1 MEVNFDGLRK
11 QLILN
16 YNSLCYKL
24 KNSEF
29 SANSNYNSQD
39 ISNNLNNIRECLAIL
54 GCMMQDGE
62 FSAIEDLQL
71 EDYEHGQF

>member
-1 MEVNFDGLRK
+1 MDVNFDGLRK
-11 QLILN
+11 QLITN

-29 SANSNYNSQD
+29 SANSNYNSED

-54 GCMMQDGE
+54 GCLYKEGE
-62 FSAIEDLQL
+62 FEPIENLNL
-71 EDYEHGQF
+71 VDYESEN

>member
-1 MEVNFDGLRK
+1 MKMKVNFDVLRK
-11 QLILN
+11 QLITN

-29 SANSNYNSQD
+29 SANSNYSSED

-54 GCMMQDGE
+54 GCMIQDGE

-71 EDYEHGQF
+71 EDYEHD